1 LLPRREGG
9 VKRSTLRVRWNFAS
23 VHIPS
28 RFGKMAQ
35 CTALAVATQT
45 IPFGTAIAPIYTSG
59 PEACGPEPGVSDGMK
74 VDTEGNV
81 YCGGAGGIWI
91 MHPKGKKLGRIRWLT
106 RFWSGMDS
114 NWYGAFAVK

>member
-1 LLPRREGG
+1 
-9 VKRSTLRVRWNFAS
+9 
-23 VHIPS
+23 
-28 RFGKMAQ
+28 
-35 CTALAVATQT
+35 
-45 IPFGTAIAPIYTSG
+45 
-59 PEACGPEPGVSDGMK
+59 MK

-114 NWYGAFAVK
+114 NSGSRPRRGLGPQAHEKLGLRSAYAAVDAADLKSCSCEMSRLV